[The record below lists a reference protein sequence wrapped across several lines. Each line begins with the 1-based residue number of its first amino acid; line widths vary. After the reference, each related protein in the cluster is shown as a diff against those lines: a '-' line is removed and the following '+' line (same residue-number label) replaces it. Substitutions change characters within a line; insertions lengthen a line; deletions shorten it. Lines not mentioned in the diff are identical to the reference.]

1 MRLGKQ
7 LSGAAACPED
17 VPREEV
23 VKSRTHRTRSA
34 GCISAC
40 KAARAGVI
48 SKANSAGIRG
58 SPCSPPSA
66 CTMRWTTPASSLH
79 RKVEGWPYNNR
90 TNGRRLAASGVW
102 RRARSMA
109 CPDTINRK
117 DSQGGVHLAL
127 ELEAVCEGLGASTGN
142 KCILGAGCN
151 IERRGE
157 VLSQSPGN
165 GADNHRPQG
174 PEPLRQFCEW
184 Q

>member
-1 MRLGKQ
+1 MHFGLQGSQSRGDTQGKQ
-7 LSGAAACPED
+7 RWHQGITLFAALRLHDAVDDPCVVSPQEGGRLA
-17 VPREEV
+17 VQQPYKREEV
-23 VKSRTHRTRSA
+23 GSI
-34 GCISAC
+34 GCMA
-40 KAARAGVI
+40 
-48 SKANSAGIRG
+48 
-58 SPCSPPSA
+58 
-66 CTMRWTTPASSLH
+66 
-79 RKVEGWPYNNR
+79 EGTEHGMP
-90 TNGRRLAASGVW
+90 TNEVVG
-102 RRARSMA
+102 
-109 CPDTINRK
+109 PDTINRK

-127 ELEAVCEGLGASTGN
+127 ELEAVCEGLGASTGS